1 MLTADE
7 YEDVNDQNNDRNNLN
22 NKPVK
27 LINWTVVPFCRSQTV
42 EIVLKRLTRRKEDAT
57 REMTVMKTEGKA
69 KRWREKRRKMH
80 EAREKIATSSV

>member
-7 YEDVNDQNNDRNNLN
+7 YEDVNGNRNDDRNNLN

-27 LINWTVVPFCRSQTV
+27 LINRKVVPFCGSQAV
-42 EIVLKRLTRRKEDAT
+42 EIVSKRLTRRKEDAT

-69 KRWREKRRKMH
+69 KR
-80 EAREKIATSSV
+80 